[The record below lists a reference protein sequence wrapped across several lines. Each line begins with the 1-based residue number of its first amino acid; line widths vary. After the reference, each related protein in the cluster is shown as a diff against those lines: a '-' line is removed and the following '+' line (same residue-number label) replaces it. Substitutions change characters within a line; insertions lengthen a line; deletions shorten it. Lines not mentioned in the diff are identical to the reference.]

1 MARTIHYQVYLAK
14 HARKSFIPLACIAG
28 LVRVTIP
35 HVLCVETS
43 SEATVSPWNM
53 ARPLL
58 RGWFEIQNTPP
69 PPVKQHFENKERGV
83 ACNLSG
89 RLMLLKPVS

>member
-14 HARKSFIPLACIAG
+14 HARKSFILLACIAG

-35 HVLCVETS
+35 LVLCVETS

-53 ARPLL
+53 SRPLL
-58 RGWFEIQNTPP
+58 RGWFEIQN
-69 PPVKQHFENKERGV
+69 PPVKPHFENKERGGGSH
-83 ACNLSG
+83 CLYIYLG
-89 RLMLLKPVS
+89 G